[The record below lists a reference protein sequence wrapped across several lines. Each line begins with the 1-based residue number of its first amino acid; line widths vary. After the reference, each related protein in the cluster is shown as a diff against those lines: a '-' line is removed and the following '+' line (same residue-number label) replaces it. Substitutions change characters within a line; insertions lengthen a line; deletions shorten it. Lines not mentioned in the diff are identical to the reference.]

1 MVRKTIVLLRFN
13 SSKQLLLSKLNSF
26 LTFEFKLKYIFSR
39 QVCRLK
45 REVDVKK
52 DPILKENIRL
62 FESQNS
68 QPWIKAGFRIGDKG
82 THTSRTIMFKELDSL
97 FEDREQGAPREAY
110 VSAIIDHNCLG
121 KQTVSTRK
129 LTCQRLS
136 ELYGLDPSILLFRV
150 LRQLWQVDENGR
162 PLLAFLTALA
172 RDPLLRVTSTPVLQM
187 KTGEEL
193 VRQKLTQ
200 VLIESLE
207 DRLNDNILDKV
218 VRNTSSSWTQSGHLK
233 GRVRKIRQKVLPT
246 PIVTAYALVLGYIL
260 GARGSGLF
268 NTFWAKVLD
277 TPREELVSLA
287 TDAKRLGFLDLS
299 QAGGVVEVSFTRL
312 FTEDER
318 HLIHGTD

>member
-1 MVRKTIVLLRFN
+1 M
-13 SSKQLLLSKLNSF
+13 
-26 LTFEFKLKYIFSR
+26 
-39 QVCRLK
+39 
-45 REVDVKK
+45 KK
-52 DPILKENIRL
+52 DPILKENVL
-62 FESQNS
+62 LQDSGVF

-82 THTSRTIMFKELDSL
+82 THTSRTIMLKELVLL
-97 FEDREQGAPREAY
+97 FEDQEQGAPREAY
-110 VSAIIDHNCLG
+110 VSAIVDHNCLG

-136 ELYGLDPSILLFRV
+136 ELYGLDPSIPLFRV
-150 LRQLWQVDENGR
+150 MRQLWQFDENGR
-162 PLLAFLTALA
+162 PLLALLTALA
-172 RDPLLRVTSTPVLQM
+172 RDPLLRVTTSPVLQM

-193 VRQKLTQ
+193 VRQKMAQ
-200 VLIESLE
+200 ILIEGLE

-233 GRVRKIRQKVLPT
+233 GRVRKIRQKVTPT
-246 PIVTAYALVLGYIL
+246 PIVTAYALVLGYVL
-260 GARGSGLF
+260 GARGNGLF
-268 NTFWAKVLD
+268 NTLWAKVLD
-277 TPREELVSLA
+277 TPQEELVSLA

>member
-1 MVRKTIVLLRFN
+1 M
-13 SSKQLLLSKLNSF
+13 
-26 LTFEFKLKYIFSR
+26 
-39 QVCRLK
+39 
-45 REVDVKK
+45 KK
-52 DPILKENIRL
+52 DPILKEIVL
-62 FESQNS
+62 LQDSQTF

-82 THTSRTIMFKELDSL
+82 THTSRTIMFKELDLL
-97 FEDREQGAPREAY
+97 FEDQERDAQREAY
-110 VSAIIDHNCLG
+110 LSAIIDQNCLG

-136 ELYGLDPSILLFRV
+136 ELYGLDPAIPLFRV

-193 VRQKLTQ
+193 ARQKLTQ

-207 DRLNDNILDKV
+207 DRLNDNTLDKV
-218 VRNTSSSWTQSGHLK
+218 VRNTSSSWTQSGHFR
-233 GRVRKIRQKVLPT
+233 GRVRKIRQKVNPT

-268 NTFWAKVLD
+268 NTLWAKVLD
-277 TPREELVSLA
+277 TPHEELVSLA
-287 TDAKRLGFLDLS
+287 TGAKRLGFLDLS
-299 QAGGVVEVSFTRL
+299 QAGGVVDISFTRL

-318 HLIHGTD
+318 YLIHGTD